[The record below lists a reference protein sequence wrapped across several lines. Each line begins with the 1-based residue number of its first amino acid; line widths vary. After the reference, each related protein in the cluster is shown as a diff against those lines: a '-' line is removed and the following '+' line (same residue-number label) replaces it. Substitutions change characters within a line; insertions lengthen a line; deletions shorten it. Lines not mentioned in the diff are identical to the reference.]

1 MREWLIRKLGGVPKW
16 IHMRNTIELKNR
28 LGRANERLQDLQ
40 ENTPKRDPKTGR
52 FVRRDG

>member
-1 MREWLIRKLGGVPKW
+1 MREWLIDKLGGVPRW

-52 FVRRDG
+52 YVRRDG